1 MIKSPLEK
9 ELDDL
14 ALACKGVTDK
24 REFLKPFFPKLF
36 VAIDSPLG
44 SAILN
49 EILTRAKNH
58 EILAAPVVRKSRVS
72 IEAQACRKSIR
83 GDRLTKPDD
92 GYWG

>member
-1 MIKSPLEK
+1 MKSPLEK

-14 ALACKGVTDK
+14 ALACQGVKDK
-24 REFLKPFFPKLF
+24 KEFLRPFFPKLF

-49 EILTRAKNH
+49 EILRRAKNH
-58 EILAAPVVRKSRVS
+58 EILTAPVVRKSRGS
-72 IEAQACRKSIR
+72 AEAQACRKSIR
-83 GDRLTKPDD
+83 GDRLSKPDD